1 MLQIISG
8 KFFNSDTVYSTPCKA
23 VLYSNYYWPL
33 KIETCIGTLEPIDN
47 RSEINTYIFH
57 YNNQIEKDMN
67 SGFNLVRVG
76 DPEIVQQFMLLCS
89 FGLQAIFS
97 TDKDEVERLCRTSS
111 SHFTERY
118 QPSKFLNRFFDPK
131 INGNQEEVNS
141 FIELV
146 KSIIGLNRETY
157 KAVINGFY
165 NFFNSFINLNTNI
178 EASYVSLVYC
188 LESFSQNFDE
198 YEPQWEDY
206 SQNIRVGLEE
216 IFEGIEEGPI
226 QEIKSVLLQNAF
238 LKLQKRFIEFIKD
251 NVNDS
256 YFVEEAVDINR
267 PLKKSE
273 LDQVLF
279 NAYDMRSKYVHE
291 LKPLLKHL
299 TFPDLSNGEVFTWEH
314 NVYLTYSG
322 LVRLTLH
329 TIKNF
334 IYKQPT
340 IEKEEYDWNGDLPGS
355 INLYLSPEYWIGS
368 KESYGPIK
376 SLEALLNL
384 TVTSLYSGDY
394 KLPDMNSVLELIEES
409 INSSKKPEKHL
420 MFAFYIILND
430 FYLKEDK
437 RDNYEKVIRQNKELL
452 THCNIENMVLAL
464 FNDDYWIWSATDCE
478 TIFKRYLK
486 KRFLVKNISLPSTIE
501 VSLLICI
508 ANLYFDQDNLEKYKE
523 LIKDCICELSGNKNK
538 QEYLQKA
545 IVIPRNIDINFL
557 FGK

>member
-8 KFFNSDTVYSTPCKA
+8 KFFKSDTVYSTPCKA

-47 RSEINTYIFH
+47 RSGINTYIFH
-57 YNNQIEKDMN
+57 YNNQIEKDIQ

-97 TDKDEVERLCRTSS
+97 TDKDEVEKLCRTTS

-118 QPSKFLNRFFDPK
+118 QPSKFLNRFFETK
-131 INGNQEEVNS
+131 VNGNNEEVDS

-146 KSIIGLNRETY
+146 KSVIGLKRETY

-165 NFFNSFINLNTNI
+165 NLFNSFINLNTNI
-178 EASYVSLVYC
+178 EASYASLVYC
-188 LESFSQNFDE
+188 LESFSQNFDG
-198 YEPQWEDY
+198 YEPQWGDY
-206 SQNIRVGLEE
+206 SQNIRVDLEE
-216 IFEGIEEGPI
+216 IFEGIEEGPV
-226 QEIKSVLLQNAF
+226 QQIKSVLLQNAF

-251 NVNDS
+251 NVNES
-256 YFVEEAVDINR
+256 YFVEEAVDIIR

-368 KESYGPIK
+368 KDSYGPIK

-394 KLPDMNSVLELIEES
+394 KIPDMNDVLGLIEES
-409 INSSKKPEKHL
+409 IHSSKKAEKHL
-420 MFAFYIILND
+420 MLAFYIILND
-430 FYLKEDK
+430 FYLREDK

-464 FNDDYWIWSATDCE
+464 FNDDYWIWSAADCE
-478 TIFKRYLK
+478 TNFKRYLK
-486 KRFLVKNISLPSTIE
+486 KRYLVKNISLPSIIE
-501 VSLLICI
+501 VSLLISI

-523 LIKDCICELSGNKNK
+523 LIKDCICELSGKRNK

-557 FGK
+557 FVK